1 MLFRREKKYRSVE
14 KMPARHAE
22 KCGGSKAPS
31 LRGVHLI
38 EWKTLSFS
46 GFSEEKDRSTF
57 VRLLGKYLL
66 DKLLTV
72 VAHRKSRISEPR
84 GVFLS
89 FFFFFCF
96 FFLFR
101 SLYFTRF
108 CSFPHRTSRILSGLG
123 LLTISTLDAIL
134 YLRRCNVFS
143 ITLRWKT

>member
-1 MLFRREKKYRSVE
+1 MLRRKGSGAVRKNVLLYMNRVVRNYIEEKEGCRRAFSSGKKYRSVE

-89 FFFFFCF
+89 FFFFFVF
-96 FFLFR
+96 FSVSFTLFYTFLFV
-101 SLYFTRF
+101 S
-108 CSFPHRTSRILSGLG
+108 SP
-123 LLTISTLDAIL
+123 DE
-134 YLRRCNVFS
+134 
-143 ITLRWKT
+143 